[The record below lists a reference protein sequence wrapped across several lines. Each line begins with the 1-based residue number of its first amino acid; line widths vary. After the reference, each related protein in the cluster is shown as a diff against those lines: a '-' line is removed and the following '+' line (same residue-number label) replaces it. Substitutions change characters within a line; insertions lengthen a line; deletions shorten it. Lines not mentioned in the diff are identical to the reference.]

1 MSKQMTDRALIGLVA
16 VLVVIG
22 VALMVIGFGG
32 SGGGGSLDATPT
44 KGKLSD
50 YLTQHPIV
58 TVVP

>member
-1 MSKQMTDRALIGLVA
+1 MSKQMTDRALIGLVV

-32 SGGGGSLDATPT
+32 AGGGGVDATPT

-58 TVVP
+58 TIAP